1 MATLDDHQM
10 SDPNHSLYQRVL
22 AQFSGDWVARLN
34 VDQMF
39 VLIDGVLPFE
49 ACLYYQ
55 VLPLFLEG
63 NRLHL
68 GMVSPDDTSASEY
81 VRRIISYLNYSLVS
95 QPITSEALR
104 VVLTAYLNYV
114 GNQTAR
120 RESVSYGHHRHSSRS
135 QNRHT
140 DPHERLTLVVDSP
153 DNLYVEE
160 EGAVLVSPTTPPPV
174 AERPDEEPALVESVA
189 QGAAPE
195 LFQTLEESKQ
205 DEQAASQSD
214 LVQPLGAR
222 LATNGSAA
230 ADLSRDAGL
239 AQMPSQPGEVR
250 APGQPL
256 AILHVNAQH
265 LESPTDFLA
274 SLSPPEL
281 LQELL
286 ARVLL
291 GGIGRLYFESY
302 PQHGRIVWSQ
312 NGVLQ
317 SVLDRLELPLFQGV
331 IRELKTMA
339 NVSLSLLPQ
348 PQQLEME
355 YLYDRSSVL
364 LRFRFMPTQHGEE
377 ATLQVLRGAALK
389 FYQQQQINRLE
400 KDALTIAK
408 QLQNKLN
415 EIRTKAYSDP
425 SMTEARLES
434 LPKLME
440 LLQSMEQQLG
450 S

>member
-1 MATLDDHQM
+1 M

-22 AQFSGDWVARLN
+22 AQFNGDWVSRLN

-95 QPITSEALR
+95 QPISSEALR

-114 GNQTAR
+114 GSQTSR
-120 RESVSYGHHRHSSRS
+120 REPVSYGHYRHSSRN
-135 QNRHT
+135 QNRNT
-140 DPHERLTLVVDSP
+140 SPHERLTLVVDSP
-153 DNLYVEE
+153 DNLYGDKLYEAADA
-160 EGAVLVSPTTPPPV
+160 AVLASPMTPPPA
-174 AERPDEEPALVESVA
+174 AERPIDKLIEDVEPGPVNPTGSET
-189 QGAAPE
+189 AAPE
-195 LFQTLEESKQ
+195 LFQVTQAGEPPV
-205 DEQAASQSD
+205 EQIVEQIDQLSANLTDPQAPQVSS
-214 LVQPLGAR
+214 
-222 LATNGSAA
+222 NGSAA
-230 ADLSRDAGL
+230 SNGTAAYSGLAHSGL
-239 AQMPSQPGEVR
+239 AQLPSQPGEVKS

-256 AILHVNAQH
+256 AILHINAQH
-265 LESPTDFLA
+265 LESSTDFLA

-317 SVLDRLELPLFQGV
+317 SVLDRLELPLFQG
-331 IRELKTMA
+331 
-339 NVSLSLLPQ
+339 
-348 PQQLEME
+348 
-355 YLYDRSSVL
+355 
-364 LRFRFMPTQHGEE
+364 
-377 ATLQVLRGAALK
+377 
-389 FYQQQQINRLE
+389 
-400 KDALTIAK
+400 
-408 QLQNKLN
+408 
-415 EIRTKAYSDP
+415 
-425 SMTEARLES
+425 
-434 LPKLME
+434 
-440 LLQSMEQQLG
+440 
-450 S
+450 